1 MLLTLFVLG
10 LIAGGLLSGVVLG
23 ALSGL
28 SAPLPA
34 SWRYAAIVAVALLG
48 VLREA
53 GVVTIPLPQNAWQ
66 VPQNV
71 LRHSP
76 RRGALRFGFELGTGV
91 RTYVSATAPYVLAVA
106 VFLGGQRLLVAA
118 LAGAGFGAGR
128 AATPVIRRA
137 SGAVEGWDADLR
149 ARLRII
155 TVAGGAAIAVAFGLL
170 FLHQSAHG

>member
-1 MLLTLFVLG
+1 MLG

-23 ALSGL
+23 MLSGL

-53 GVVTIPLPQNAWQ
+53 EVVTIPVPQNARQ
-66 VPQNV
+66 VPQDV

-91 RTYVSATAPYVLAVA
+91 RTYVSATAPYLLAVA
-106 VFLGGQRLLVAA
+106 VFLGGQPLQAAA
-118 LAGAGFGAGR
+118 LAGIGFGAGR
-128 AATPVIRRA
+128 AATPLIRRA
-137 SGAVEGWDADLR
+137 SRAVEGWDADLR
-149 ARLRII
+149 ARLRLI
-155 TVAGGAAIAVAFGLL
+155 TVVGCAALAVAFGLL
-170 FLHQSAHG
+170 LLPAV

>member
-1 MLLTLFVLG
+1 M
-10 LIAGGLLSGVVLG
+10 IAGGLLGGVVLG

-28 SAPLPA
+28 SAPLPT
-34 SWRYAAIVAVALLG
+34 SWRYSAIVAVALLG

-53 GVVTIPLPQNAWQ
+53 EVVTIPLPQNAWQ
-66 VPQNV
+66 VPQDV

-106 VFLGGQRLLVAA
+106 VFLGGQRLPVAA
-118 LAGAGFGAGR
+118 LAGVGFGAGR
-128 AATPVIRRA
+128 AATPLIRRA
-137 SGAVEGWDADLR
+137 SGAVEGWDAELR

-155 TVAGGAAIAVAFGLL
+155 AIAGCAAMAVALGLL
-170 FLHQSAHG
+170 FLHRSADG